1 MTLYTLALFAH
12 ILGAFGLMA
21 ALTIEA
27 TALRGMRSAST
38 AEQALGSMLI
48 LRMVRVL
55 APASLAVILV
65 MGLYLTASNWGWQG
79 WIVGGL
85 VALLL
90 VGVVGGALTGRR
102 IARLGPAVGRAS
114 GPLSTELRRL
124 LRDPVL
130 VLSSRIRIGLV
141 LATLFLMSV
150 KPAAIWVPVV
160 LAIGIAAGAA
170 IAQLEVRRAPATPH
184 PALSPEGRG

>member
-1 MTLYTLALFAH
+1 MTLYTLALFLH
-12 ILGAFGLMA
+12 ILGAFGLIA
-21 ALTIEA
+21 ALAIEA
-27 TALRGMRSAST
+27 MALHGMRSAST
-38 AEQALGSMLI
+38 AEQALASMVN
-48 LRMVRVL
+48 LRTVRVL

-65 MGLYLTASNWGWQG
+65 MGLYLMASNWGWQG

-90 VGVVGGALTGRR
+90 VGVVGGALTGAR

-114 GPLSTELRRL
+114 GPLAPALHQM

-150 KPAAIWVPVV
+150 KPSAVWVPVV
-160 LAIGIAAGAA
+160 LAVGVAAGAV
-170 IAQLEVRRAPATPH
+170 LS
-184 PALSPEGRG
+184 LSPLGRGQGEGPSHSLPS